1 MPKLIATENNWY
13 PRGPVRSIGI
23 QSRSITGTMPNGA
36 RYESALERDFMY
48 LLEFESTVDT
58 YTPQPLTMR
67 YQGLDGAWHR
77 YTPDGLIEWR
87 DDQIVLD
94 RRPLLVEVKYR
105 ESFTNN
111 WRHWRCLHR
120 ALSAFAEER
129 GWQFGIVTETEI
141 RTPLLKNVQF
151 LLPYRK
157 RSSTPETEKW
167 ILDELEALG
176 EATPSM
182 LISLLYSDKWNQAAI
197 LPIVW
202 KLLAERR
209 IGFPF
214 DLPLGMETPIWALD

>member
-1 MPKLIATENNWY
+1 MPRLIATPTTWY

-36 RYESALERDFMY
+36 RYESSLERDFMY
-48 LLEFESTVDT
+48 LLEFDSTVDL
-58 YTPQPLTMR
+58 YTPQPLTVR
-67 YQGLDGAWHR
+67 YRGLDGAWHR

-87 DDQIVLD
+87 DDQVVMD
-94 RRPLLVEVKYR
+94 RRPLLVEIKYR
-105 ESFTNN
+105 EAFTNN
-111 WRHWRCLHR
+111 WREWRCRHR
-120 ALSAFAEER
+120 AITAFAEER
-129 GWQFGIVTETEI
+129 GWQYDIYTETEI
-141 RTPLLKNVQF
+141 RTPLLQNVQF

-167 ILDELEALG
+167 ILDTLTEWVES
-176 EATPSM
+176 TPAM
-182 LISLLYSDKWNQAAI
+182 LISLLYSDKWNQAAV

-214 DLPLGMETPIWALD
+214 DEPLGMETPIWALQ